1 MKSIFSY
8 HSFHS
13 FLRDAYLKKVSLQHN
28 FTLLDFAETLQIS
41 PSMLTQIIN
50 RKRGLSQRSAL
61 KIISILG
68 FKNEEA
74 DFLLNL
80 VACEHSKSPL
90 QKELARQ
97 KILKKIQENQPSFD
111 SKEFETIA
119 DWYYLALR
127 EACFILPVPVYG
139 DKKNI
144 EAFLGLT
151 SLEIETALSQL
162 KNLGIITEQA
172 GFYRPTEKF
181 FTIESEKGNKAIQKF
196 HSQIL
201 HLAIDAVTQQ
211 SPEERDLGSIIFSFD
226 PERLPE
232 AQKIIKEFRRE
243 LNKLMS
249 QDPKATTL
257 YCFASQFFKISK

>member
-8 HSFHS
+8 HSFNS
-13 FLRDAYLKKVSLQHN
+13 FLRDAYLEKVSLQN
-28 FTLLDFAETLQIS
+28 DFTLLDFAETLQIS

-50 RKRGLSQRSAL
+50 RKRGVSHLSAV

-68 FKNEEA
+68 FKNDEA

-80 VACEHSKSPL
+80 VASEHSKSAL
-90 QKELARQ
+90 QKESARQ
-97 KILKKIQENQPSFD
+97 KVLQKIQENQPSFN
-111 SKEFETIA
+111 SNQFATIA

-127 EACFILPVPVYG
+127 EACFILPVSVHG
-139 DKKNI
+139 DKKNL
-144 EAFLGLT
+144 ENFLGLT
-151 SLEIETALSQL
+151 SPEINLALSKL
-162 KNLGIITEQA
+162 KHLGIISEQE
-172 GFYRPTEKF
+172 GFYKPTEKF

-201 HLAIDAVTQQ
+201 NLAIESVTQQ
-211 SPEERDLGSIIFSFD
+211 SPEERDLGSIIFSFA

-232 AQKIIKEFRRE
+232 AQKLIKEFRRE

-257 YCFASQFFKISK
+257 YCFSSQFFKISK